1 MRRLGV
7 LLTPVRRVVSI
18 FRTTRRTVATVPDAL
33 DAILLLPVLARQ
45 LEEIRFSTATL
56 PEMHAEI
63 ARVRGDTAVLP
74 GMHAEIAGI
83 REDTDALRRMD
94 ATLVQLAE
102 IALPLGRF
110 TGRIPQRRVRNG
122 GLPR

>member
-1 MRRLGV
+1 MRQLGV
-7 LLTPVRRVVSI
+7 LLAPVRRVVSI
-18 FRTTRRTVATVPDAL
+18 FRTTRRSVATVPDAL
-33 DAILLLPVLARQ
+33 EAILLLPAISRQ

-63 ARVRGDTAVLP
+63 ARVRGDTATLP
-74 GMHAEIAGI
+74 GMHGDIVRV

-102 IALPLGRF
+102 IAVPLGRF
-110 TGRIPQRRVRNG
+110 TGRIPQRRLRNG